1 MNRHNVKYMVVGG
14 YAVVYHGYNRTTG
27 DLDVWVEQSTEN
39 FTSLML
45 AFVDFGLPTTAINEI
60 DFLQNEM
67 DVYTFGVPPVCIEIL
82 TAVKGIKFEESFPHS
97 TLVEIDGVKVNM
109 IDVRNLIK
117 NKKEVGRNKD
127 MDDVDHLSKSEL

>member
-1 MNRHNVKYMVVGG
+1 MLVGG

-27 DLDVWVEQSTEN
+27 DLDVWVEQSKEN
-39 FTSLML
+39 FASLMS
-45 AFVDFGLPTTAINEI
+45 AFFEFGLPTTAIDEN

-82 TAVKGIKFEESFPHS
+82 TAVKGVKFEESFPHS

-109 IDVRNLIK
+109 IDVRDLIR
-117 NKKEVGRNKD
+117 NKKSVGRNKD
-127 MDDVDHLSKSEL
+127 LDDIDHLSGNQQ

>member
-1 MNRHNVKYMVVGG
+1 MRLFIMV
-14 YAVVYHGYNRTTG
+14 TTG

-67 DVYTFGVPPVCIEIL
+67 NVYTFGVPPVCIEIL

-109 IDVRNLIK
+109 IDVRDLIK